1 MGTFI
6 LLLKVIFRIVWVK
19 YFKIYGLVP
28 FSVASVYQRL
38 LEAVLEVMDLNI
50 KLGHVA
56 CLDVGFNCQVNQ
68 IFTYNCDLICWSLE
82 VTVTSNY
89 TISRPPRLLS

>member
-28 FSVASVYQRL
+28 FSVASVYKRL

-50 KLGHVA
+50 KWGHVA
-56 CLDVGFNCQVNQ
+56 CLDVGFNGQGNQ
-68 IFTYNCDLICWSLE
+68 ILVYNCDLTTWRSL
-82 VTVTSNY
+82 Y
-89 TISRPPRLLS
+89 GL